1 MNYVSISESVF
12 ESVFKSSSSWW
23 SKKFGFEF
31 RHNFIQ
37 IPIST
42 GERRIEFAWIG
53 YMYYFDATIIFRVIM
68 YQGQLPTQALVS
80 VFMQVPNWDISLA
93 N

>member
-1 MNYVSISESVF
+1 
-12 ESVFKSSSSWW
+12 
-23 SKKFGFEF
+23 
-31 RHNFIQ
+31 
-37 IPIST
+37 
-42 GERRIEFAWIG
+42 
-53 YMYYFDATIIFRVIM
+53 MYYFDATIIFRVIM

>member
-1 MNYVSISESVF
+1 
-12 ESVFKSSSSWW
+12 
-23 SKKFGFEF
+23 
-31 RHNFIQ
+31 
-37 IPIST
+37 
-42 GERRIEFAWIG
+42 
-53 YMYYFDATIIFRVIM
+53 MYYFDATIIFQVINNM